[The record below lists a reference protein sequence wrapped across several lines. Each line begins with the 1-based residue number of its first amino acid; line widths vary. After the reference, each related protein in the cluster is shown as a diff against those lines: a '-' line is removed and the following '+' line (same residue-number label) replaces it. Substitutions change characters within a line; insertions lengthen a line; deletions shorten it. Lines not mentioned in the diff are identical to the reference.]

1 MKGIIS
7 AEAEGVSEKGPLPT
21 SQPMKKEPYLPS
33 FLLPSAKS
41 HLPHTERSSAFE
53 VCLGEKISLKCSPW
67 RGHEFWDLLESPE
80 KMSQFKHTI
89 PGQLEYKYCPKIEL
103 KEKSLALY
111 KVSDNYGSPKKGA
124 VTLSSGLGGCL

>member
-1 MKGIIS
+1 MKGISS
-7 AEAEGVSEKGPLPT
+7 AEAEGVSEKGPFPT
-21 SQPMKKEPYLPS
+21 SQPMKKKPNLPS

-80 KMSQFKHTI
+80 KKKWLNSNTLFQ
-89 PGQLEYKYCPKIEL
+89 
-103 KEKSLALY
+103 
-111 KVSDNYGSPKKGA
+111 DNWNINIVQK
-124 VTLSSGLGGCL
+124 